1 MYLCLVRT
9 TSKPSAK
16 NYTLDFMTLPAFFG
30 NAAETFMSVV
40 KDGVVDPALMLNS
53 VRTVTPDARASA
65 EMFGAVLMLSMILS
79 VFMLPDCMCFFVHGV
94 Y

>member
-16 NYTLDFMTLPAFFG
+16 NYTLDFLALPAFFG
-30 NAAETFMSVV
+30 SAAEIFMSVV